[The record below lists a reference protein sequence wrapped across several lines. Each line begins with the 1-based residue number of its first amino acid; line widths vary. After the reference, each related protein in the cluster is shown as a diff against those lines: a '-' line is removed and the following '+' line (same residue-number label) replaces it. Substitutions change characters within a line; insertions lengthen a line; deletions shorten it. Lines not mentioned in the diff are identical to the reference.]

1 MIENGVTSAADGHP
15 ILCKERI
22 VRSQSTRK
30 QLKPLPYLLILPTAL
45 FVALFTAWPVLL
57 SIYQSFFR
65 QRMNIARFREPTFV
79 GLENYIDLF
88 TDPYFLQVIK
98 NTLFY
103 IIGTVPISIL
113 LGFLFALLVNRKVRG
128 VGLFRLAFFH
138 PMVLPMV
145 SAATIWLFFF
155 TPNYGLFNTTLRLL
169 GYSGAENWTG
179 NPNLALLSVIIV
191 AIWKNSGYYMIFYLA
206 GLQNLPT
213 DVFEAAALDGASG
226 WQALWRITFPLLRR
240 TTVFITIIAFI
251 DAFRTVDHIFVLT
264 SGGPSRAST
273 VLLFELWQQRFE
285 YQDIGASAA
294 ITVIFV
300 VVLLAFTVTNFL
312 TSERKEV

>member
-1 MIENGVTSAADGHP
+1 MS
-15 ILCKERI
+15 
-22 VRSQSTRK
+22 SQANPK
-30 QLKPLPYLLILPTAL
+30 KLNPLPYLLIIPTAA

-65 QRMNIARFREPTFV
+65 QRMNIARFRTPTFA
-79 GLENYIDLF
+79 GLDNYISLF
-88 TDPYFLQVIK
+88 TDPYFIQVVR
-98 NTLFY
+98 NTLSY
-103 IIGTVPISIL
+103 ILGTVPISIM
-113 LGFLFALLVNRKVRG
+113 LGFLFALLANRKMRG
-128 VGLFRLAFFH
+128 IGFLRLAFFH

-155 TPNYGLFNTTLRLL
+155 TPDYGLFNTALRFL
-169 GYSGAENWTG
+169 GYSGPDNWTG
-179 NPNLALLSVIIV
+179 NPNLALLSVMIV

-213 DVFEAAALDGASG
+213 DVYEAAALDGASS
-226 WQALWRITFPLLRR
+226 WQTMRDITFPLLRR
-240 TTVFITIIAFI
+240 TTLFITIVAFI

-273 VLLFELWQQRFE
+273 VLLFELWVQRFE

-312 TSERKEV
+312 TSERKEI

>member
-1 MIENGVTSAADGHP
+1 MNSLPTPKKIN
-15 ILCKERI
+15 
-22 VRSQSTRK
+22 
-30 QLKPLPYLLILPTAL
+30 PLPYVLILPTAV

-65 QRMNIARFREPTFV
+65 QRMNIARFREPTFI
-79 GLENYIDLF
+79 GLENYIALF
-88 TDPYFLQVIK
+88 TDPYFIQVIR

-103 IIGTVPISIL
+103 ILGTVPVSIII
-113 LGFLFALLVNRKVRG
+113 GFLFALLANRKMRA
-128 VGLFRLAFFH
+128 VGFIRLAFFH

-155 TPNYGLFNTTLRLL
+155 TPNYGLFNTALRFL

-179 NPNLALLSVIIV
+179 NPSLALLSVIIV
-191 AIWKNSGYYMIFYLA
+191 AIWKNSGFYMIFYLA
-206 GLQNLPT
+206 GLQNLPSE
-213 DVFEAAALDGASG
+213 VYEAAALDGANG
-226 WQALWRITFPLLRR
+226 WQTMWEITFPLLRR
-240 TTVFITIIAFI
+240 TTLFITIGAFI
-251 DAFRTVDHIFVLT
+251 DSFRTVDHIFVLT

-273 VLLFELWQQRFE
+273 VLLFELWAQRFE
-285 YQDIGASAA
+285 YQDIGTSAA

-312 TSERKEV
+312 TSERKEA

>member
-1 MIENGVTSAADGHP
+1 MQSQAA
-15 ILCKERI
+15 
-22 VRSQSTRK
+22 RK
-30 QLKPLPYLLILPTAL
+30 PFKPLPYLLTLPTAV
-45 FVALFTAWPVLL
+45 FVAVFTVWPVLL

-65 QRMNIARFREPTFV
+65 QRMNIAKFREPSFI
-79 GLENYIDLF
+79 GLENYIDLLN
-88 TDPYFLQVIK
+88 DPYFIKVIG
-98 NTLFY
+98 NTLKY

-128 VGLFRLAFFH
+128 VGFFRLAFFH

-145 SAATIWLFFF
+145 SAATVWLFFF
-155 TPNYGLFNTTLRLL
+155 TPDYGLFNTALRFL
-169 GYSGAENWTG
+169 GYNGPQNWTG
-179 NPNLALLSVIIV
+179 NPNLAILSVIIV

-213 DVFEAAALDGASG
+213 DVFEAAALDGANG
-226 WQALWRITFPLLRR
+226 WQTLWQITFPLMRR
-240 TTVFITIIAFI
+240 TTLFISTIAFI

-273 VLLFELWQQRFE
+273 VLLFELWSQRFE
-285 YQDIGASAA
+285 YQDIGVSAA

-300 VVLLAFTVTNFL
+300 VILLAFTITNFIV
-312 TSERKEV
+312 SERKEA

>member
-1 MIENGVTSAADGHP
+1 MNLPAS
-15 ILCKERI
+15 
-22 VRSQSTRK
+22 RK
-30 QLKPLPYLLILPTAL
+30 RFNPLPYFLILPTAA

-57 SIYQSFFR
+57 SFYQSFFR
-65 QRMNIARFREPTFV
+65 QRMNIARFREPAFI
-79 GLENYIDLF
+79 GLGNYINLF
-88 TDPYFLQVIK
+88 NDPYFIQVIR

-103 IIGTVPISIL
+103 ILGTVPISIM
-113 LGFLFALLVNRKVRG
+113 LGFLFALLVNRKIRG
-128 VGLFRLAFFH
+128 IGVLRLAFFH

-155 TPNYGLFNTTLRLL
+155 TPDYGLFNTALRFL
-169 GYSGAENWTG
+169 GYSGPENWTG

-206 GLQNLPT
+206 GLQNLPGE
-213 DVFEAAALDGASG
+213 VFEAAALDGANG
-226 WQALWRITFPLLRR
+226 WQILWEITFPLLRR
-240 TTVFITIIAFI
+240 TTLFITIIAFV

-285 YQDIGASAA
+285 YQDIGIAAA

-300 VVLLAFTVTNFL
+300 LVLLAFTVTNFV
-312 TSERKEV
+312 TSERKEA